1 MPAKKTSTPKVQSVS
16 SSALESIGKQQLQVI
31 TQASSLLDKLTVL
44 PEFVSQIKDQ
54 VTEIKEKYGY
64 EIKEAEIEYQDKQ
77 KQLEQ
82 SFNEFALTLEERK
95 KKMEEEIEQQKL
107 QNEKLLENIRYQ
119 YSLAVR
125 DEDMKTMQAL
135 AARYKKALVDS
146 EEWNMKK
153 DVVRLNEQELQQV
166 KDVVIKETIQQMN
179 QVKQQEMSEIKH
191 NYELNLQLSKKDVE
205 MLTKE
210 AEKLRK
216 DNADLQQQLRS
227 MQGDMVRVAEAAT
240 RPTQIYEQK
249 QK

>member
-1 MPAKKTSTPKVQSVS
+1 MPAKKSSTPKVQSVS
-16 SSALESIGKQQLQVI
+16 SSAIESIGKQQLQVI

-44 PEFVSQIKDQ
+44 PDFVSQIKEQ
-54 VTEIKEKYGY
+54 VSEIKEKYGY

-82 SFNEFALTLEERK
+82 SFNDFNNSLEERK
-95 KKMEEEIEQQKL
+95 RKMEEEIEQQKL

-125 DEDMKTMQAL
+125 DEDTKTMNAL
-135 AARYKKALVDS
+135 ALRYKKALVDI
-146 EEWNMKK
+146 EEWNQKK

-166 KDVVIKETIQQMN
+166 KDVVVKETIQQMN
-179 QVKQQEMSEIKH
+179 QAKQQELSEIKH

-216 DNADLQQQLRS
+216 DNLALQEQLRL
-227 MQGDMVRVAEAAT
+227 QNENIVKIAESAT

-249 QK
+249 TK

>member
-44 PEFVSQIKDQ
+44 PEFVSQIKNQ
-54 VTEIKEKYGY
+54 VSEIKEDYGY
-64 EIKEAEIEYQDKQ
+64 KIKEVEIEFQEKQ

-82 SFNEFALTLEERK
+82 GFNDFNNSLEERK
-95 KKMEEEIEQQKL
+95 RKMEEELELQRL

-125 DEDMKTMQAL
+125 DEDTKTMNAL
-135 AARYKKALVDS
+135 AARYKKALVDT

-166 KDVVIKETIQQMN
+166 KEAAIKETIQQMN

-216 DNADLQQQLRS
+216 DNMELQQQLRA
-227 MQGDMVRVAEAAT
+227 MQNDLVRVTEAAT

>member
-1 MPAKKTSTPKVQSVS
+1 MAAKKSTTPKVQTVS

-31 TQASSLLDKLTVL
+31 TQASTLLDKLTVL
-44 PEFVSQIKDQ
+44 PDFVSQIKEQ
-54 VTEIKEKYGY
+54 VNEIKEKYGY
-64 EIKEAEIEYQDKQ
+64 EIKEAEIEYQEKQ

-82 SFNEFALTLEERK
+82 SFSDFNNSLEERK
-95 KKMEEEIEQQKL
+95 RKMEEELELQRL

-125 DEDMKTMQAL
+125 DEDVKTMQML
-135 AARYKKALVDS
+135 AAKYKKAVIDI
-146 EEWNMKK
+146 EEWNAKK
-153 DVVRLNEQELQQV
+153 DIVRLNEQELQQV
-166 KDVVIKETIQQMN
+166 KETVIKETLEN
-179 QVKQQEMSEIKH
+179 VNRVKQQEMSEIKH

-216 DNADLQQQLRS
+216 DNIELQQQLRA
-227 MQGDMVRVAEAAT
+227 MQNDLVRVTEAAT